1 MTYSSA
7 IFTKSNNLINAQKD
21 KYQSIT
27 KIGKINKKHSI
38 LEIGC
43 GWGGFIKYVEKNIG
57 SNVNGITLSK
67 EQFEY
72 INSLSLNGST
82 VHLKDY
88 RNIKKQFDRI
98 VSIEMFEA
106 VAEETGAS
114 ILIS

>member
-1 MTYSSA
+1 MVGVDLL
-7 IFTKSNNLINAQKD
+7 NM
-21 KYQSIT
+21 
-27 KIGKINKKHSI
+27 
-38 LEIGC
+38 
-43 GWGGFIKYVEKNIG
+43 WKNIG

-82 VHLKDY
+82 VQLKDY

-106 VAEETGAS
+106 VGRRNWS
-114 ILIS
+114 IY